1 MKVKDLMTTGVIT
14 VKPTDTVN
22 NVAEVL
28 FQRHFTG
35 LPVVDGS
42 GRLMGLIAERDFITS
57 DSRLY
62 LPTYIKL
69 LTDIDFIS
77 KDKNKLSADA
87 KAIIEATAADIM
99 NRQVISV
106 SPDTELAELAEI
118 FATKR
123 VNPIPVVD
131 QNQKLIGIISR
142 SDLIKLFSKKHLSAK
157 VENFTPLPRPID
169 EEVQSAQKDFH
180 TRFAYVAKFRANI
193 WLTTAIVLFI
203 IGFLG
208 GIIYVVNP
216 NYFFGG

>member
-1 MKVKDLMTTGVIT
+1 MLVKDLMTTRIVT

-22 NVAEVL
+22 DVAEVL
-28 FQRHFTG
+28 FKHHFTG
-35 LPVVDGS
+35 LPVTDS
-42 GRLMGLIAERDFITS
+42 QNRLLGLIAERDFITS

-99 NRQVISV
+99 NRQVITV
-106 SPDTELAELAEI
+106 SSETDIKELAEI

-131 QNQKLIGIISR
+131 QNQKLLGIISR
-142 SDLIKLFSKKHLSAK
+142 SDLIKLFSKKHLSAQPQ
-157 VENFTPLPRPID
+157 NFQPLPRPID
-169 EEVQSAQKDFH
+169 QEVQSAQKDFRSH
-180 TRFAYVAKFRANI
+180 FAYVAKFRANI

-216 NYFFGG
+216 NYFFGP